1 MRVELLNSL
10 SNNKFRKEGE
20 RPVRA
25 SFFVGVFYLMTTFVR
40 SNRDKEMSK
49 YRTAINGFG
58 RIGRTLLKEALR
70 RNELE
75 IVAVHD
81 LADMHT
87 LLHLLKYDSTQGI
100 FELPIEA
107 VDEST
112 ALIGGK
118 TIRFLQNVS
127 KFPWKEMNVDLVFEC
142 SGTMKTEAQCEKHN
156 LDGAARVLLSAPSED
171 QMPMW
176 IVGVNDHQIDLD
188 RKIISCA
195 SCTTNNAAPVIQLI
209 DDAYGVE
216 SCYIS
221 TVHSYTGDQKLHDA
235 PHKDLRRARA
245 AATSIVPTTT
255 GAARALTKVFPH
267 LSERLGGCGIRVP
280 VPNGSLSDLTFMV
293 RSKTTA
299 NEVNE
304 LFENWVNTHQS
315 ILEVSHEPLVS
326 RDIVGNK
333 HSCIIDAEL
342 TSVIGYM
349 IKVVGWYDNEMGY
362 SNRLLDA
369 AEIIKKH

>member
-1 MRVELLNSL
+1 MSTY
-10 SNNKFRKEGE
+10 
-20 RPVRA
+20 RA
-25 SFFVGVFYLMTTFVR
+25 
-40 SNRDKEMSK
+40 
-49 YRTAINGFG
+49 AINGFG

-70 RNELE
+70 RNELD

-81 LADMHT
+81 LADMPT

-100 FELPIEA
+100 FEMSIES
-107 VDEST
+107 VDENT
-112 ALIGGK
+112 ALIGGR
-118 TIRFLQNVS
+118 TIRFFQGVS
-127 KFPWKEMNVDLVFEC
+127 EFPWNEMNVDLVFEC
-142 SGTMKTEAQCEKHN
+142 SGTMKTEAQCEKHIF
-156 LDGAARVLLSAPSED
+156 DGATRVLLSAPSED

-176 IVGVNDHQIDLD
+176 IVGVNDEQIDLD
-188 RKIISCA
+188 KKIISCA

-235 PHKDLRRARA
+235 PHRDLRRARA
-245 AATSIVPTTT
+245 ASLSIVPTTT
-255 GAARALTKVFPH
+255 GAARALTRVFPH

-293 RSKTTA
+293 RKLTTA
-299 NEVNE
+299 KEVNE
-304 LFENWVNTHQS
+304 LFESWSNTNQS

-333 HSCIIDAEL
+333 HSCVIDAEL

-369 AEIIKKH
+369 AQKLKIH

>member
-1 MRVELLNSL
+1 
-10 SNNKFRKEGE
+10 
-20 RPVRA
+20 
-25 SFFVGVFYLMTTFVR
+25 
-40 SNRDKEMSK
+40 MSK

-58 RIGRTLLKEALR
+58 RIGRTLLKEVLR
-70 RNELE
+70 RNE
-75 IVAVHD
+75 IDVVAIHD
-81 LADMHT
+81 LADMQT

-100 FELPIEA
+100 FEMQIE
-107 VDEST
+107 VIDDNT
-112 ALIGGK
+112 ARIGGK
-118 TIRFLQNVS
+118 EIVFLQNLSEYPWS
-127 KFPWKEMNVDLVFEC
+127 KLSVDLVFEC
-142 SGTMKTEAQCEKHN
+142 TGTMKTEAQCEKHIN
-156 LDGAARVLLSAPSED
+156 NGAKRVLLSAPSED

-176 IVGVNDHQIDLD
+176 IVGVNDHSIDLD
-188 RKIISCA
+188 QKIISCA
-195 SCTTNNAAPVIQLI
+195 SCTTNNAAPMIQII
-209 DDAYGVE
+209 DEAFGVE

-245 AATSIVPTTT
+245 AVASIVPTTT

-299 NEVNE
+299 KEVND
-304 LFENWVNTHQS
+304 LFETWANTRQS

-369 AEIIKKH
+369 AEKLMKH

>member
-1 MRVELLNSL
+1 
-10 SNNKFRKEGE
+10 
-20 RPVRA
+20 
-25 SFFVGVFYLMTTFVR
+25 
-40 SNRDKEMSK
+40 
-49 YRTAINGFG
+49 
-58 RIGRTLLKEALR
+58 
-70 RNELE
+70 
-75 IVAVHD
+75 
-81 LADMHT
+81 
-87 LLHLLKYDSTQGI
+87 
-100 FELPIEA
+100 
-107 VDEST
+107 
-112 ALIGGK
+112 
-118 TIRFLQNVS
+118 
-127 KFPWKEMNVDLVFEC
+127 
-142 SGTMKTEAQCEKHN
+142 
-156 LDGAARVLLSAPSED
+156 
-171 QMPMW
+171 MPMW
-176 IVGVNDHQIDLD
+176 IVGVNDDQIDLN

-235 PHKDLRRARA
+235 PHKDLRRARG

-299 NEVNE
+299 DEVNE
-304 LFENWVNTHQS
+304 LFEKWANTQQN

-326 RDIVGNK
+326 NDILGNK
-333 HSCIIDAEL
+333 HSCVVDAEL

-369 AEIIKKH
+369 AHKLKAH

>member
-1 MRVELLNSL
+1 
-10 SNNKFRKEGE
+10 
-20 RPVRA
+20 
-25 SFFVGVFYLMTTFVR
+25 
-40 SNRDKEMSK
+40 MSK

-58 RIGRTLLKEALR
+58 RIGRTLLKEVLR
-70 RNELE
+70 HNE
-75 IVAVHD
+75 IDVVAIHD
-81 LADMHT
+81 LADMQT

-100 FELPIEA
+100 FEMPIEVIDA
-107 VDEST
+107 NT
-112 ALIGGK
+112 ARIGGK
-118 TIRFLQNVS
+118 EIVFLQNLS
-127 KFPWKEMNVDLVFEC
+127 DYPWNELSVDLVFEC
-142 SGTMKTEAQCEKHN
+142 TGTMKTEAQCEKHISN
-156 LDGAARVLLSAPSED
+156 GAKRVLLSAPSED
-171 QMPMW
+171 LMPMW
-176 IVGVNDHQIDLD
+176 IVGVNDHNIDLD
-188 RKIISCA
+188 QKIISCA
-195 SCTTNNAAPVIQLI
+195 SCTTNNAAPMIQII
-209 DDAYGVE
+209 DEAFGVE

-245 AATSIVPTTT
+245 AVASIVPTTT

-299 NEVNE
+299 KEVND
-304 LFENWVNTHQS
+304 LFEAWANTRQS
-315 ILEVSHEPLVS
+315 ILKVSHEPLVS

-333 HSCIIDAEL
+333 HSCIVDAEL

-369 AEIIKKH
+369 AEKLMKH

>member
-1 MRVELLNSL
+1 MSTYRV
-10 SNNKFRKEGE
+10 
-20 RPVRA
+20 
-25 SFFVGVFYLMTTFVR
+25 
-40 SNRDKEMSK
+40 
-49 YRTAINGFG
+49 AINGFG
-58 RIGRTLLKEALR
+58 RIGRTVLKEALR
-70 RNELE
+70 RNELD

-81 LADMHT
+81 LADMT
-87 LLHLLKYDSTQGI
+87 SLLHLLKYDSTQGI
-100 FELPIEA
+100 FEMPIEIL
-107 VDEST
+107 DENT
-112 ALIGGK
+112 AAIGGK
-118 TIRFLQNVS
+118 KI
-127 KFPWKEMNVDLVFEC
+127 KFIQHASELPWGELNIDLVFEC
-142 SGTMKTEAQCEKHN
+142 SGTMKTVTQCERHIQA
-156 LDGAARVLLSAPSED
+156 GAKRVLLSAPSED

-176 IVGVNDHQIDLD
+176 IVGVNDHNIDLD
-188 RKIISCA
+188 ERIISCA
-195 SCTTNNAAPVIQLI
+195 SCTTNNAAPMIQLI
-209 DDAYGVE
+209 DEAFGVE

-245 AATSIVPTTT
+245 AAQSIVPTTT

-293 RSKTTA
+293 RSETTA
-299 NEVNE
+299 IAVNQ
-304 LFENWVNTHQS
+304 LFESWANTHQH

-326 RDIVGNK
+326 KDIVGNK

-369 AEIIKKH
+369 AEKLMNH

>member
-1 MRVELLNSL
+1 
-10 SNNKFRKEGE
+10 
-20 RPVRA
+20 
-25 SFFVGVFYLMTTFVR
+25 
-40 SNRDKEMSK
+40 MSK

-58 RIGRTLLKEALR
+58 RIGRTLLKEVLR
-70 RNELE
+70 RNE
-75 IVAVHD
+75 IDVVAIHD
-81 LADMHT
+81 LADMQT

-100 FELPIEA
+100 FEMAIEVIDA
-107 VDEST
+107 NT
-112 ALIGGK
+112 ARIGGK
-118 TIRFLQNVS
+118 EIVFLQNLS
-127 KFPWKEMNVDLVFEC
+127 HYPWNELSVDLVFEC
-142 SGTMKTEAQCEKHN
+142 TGTMKTEAQCEKHIN
-156 LDGAARVLLSAPSED
+156 NGAKRVLLSAPSED

-176 IVGVNDHQIDLD
+176 IVGVNDHNIDLD
-188 RKIISCA
+188 QKIISCA
-195 SCTTNNAAPVIQLI
+195 SCTTNNAAPMIQII
-209 DDAYGVE
+209 DEAYGVE

-245 AATSIVPTTT
+245 AVASIVPTTT

-299 NEVNE
+299 KEVND
-304 LFENWVNTHQS
+304 LFEAWANTRES

-369 AEIIKKH
+369 AEKLMKH

>member
-1 MRVELLNSL
+1 
-10 SNNKFRKEGE
+10 
-20 RPVRA
+20 
-25 SFFVGVFYLMTTFVR
+25 
-40 SNRDKEMSK
+40 MSK

-58 RIGRTLLKEALR
+58 RIGRTLLKEVLR
-70 RNELE
+70 RNE
-75 IVAVHD
+75 IDVVAIHD
-81 LADMHT
+81 LADMQT

-100 FELPIEA
+100 FEMPIE
-107 VDEST
+107 VIDDNT
-112 ALIGGK
+112 ARIGGK
-118 TIRFLQNVS
+118 EIVFLQNLSEYPWS
-127 KFPWKEMNVDLVFEC
+127 KLSVDLVFEC
-142 SGTMKTEAQCEKHN
+142 TGTMKTEAQCEKHIN
-156 LDGAARVLLSAPSED
+156 NGAKRVLLSAPSED

-176 IVGVNDHQIDLD
+176 IVGVNDHSIDLD
-188 RKIISCA
+188 QKIISCA
-195 SCTTNNAAPVIQLI
+195 SCTTNNAAPMIQII
-209 DDAYGVE
+209 DEAFGVE

-235 PHKDLRRARA
+235 SHKDLRRARA
-245 AATSIVPTTT
+245 AVASIVPTTT

-299 NEVNE
+299 REVNE
-304 LFENWVNTHQS
+304 LFEAWANTRQS

-369 AEIIKKH
+369 AEKLMKH

>member
-1 MRVELLNSL
+1 
-10 SNNKFRKEGE
+10 
-20 RPVRA
+20 
-25 SFFVGVFYLMTTFVR
+25 
-40 SNRDKEMSK
+40 MSK
-49 YRTAINGFG
+49 HRAAINGFG

-100 FELPIEA
+100 FELAIEE
-107 VDEST
+107 VDHKT
-112 ALIGGK
+112 ARIGGQHI
-118 TIRFLQNVS
+118 TFIQNIS
-127 KFPWKEMNVDLVFEC
+127 EFPWNEMNIDMVFEC
-142 SGTMKTEAQCEKHN
+142 TGTMKTEAQCEVHISS
-156 LDGAARVLLSAPSED
+156 GAKRVLLSAPSED

-176 IVGVNDHQIDLD
+176 IVGVNDHNIDLD

-195 SCTTNNAAPVIQLI
+195 SCTTNNAAPMIQII
-209 DDAYGVE
+209 DEAFGVE

-235 PHKDLRRARA
+235 PHRDLRRARA
-245 AATSIVPTTT
+245 ASVSIVPTTT
-255 GAARALTKVFPH
+255 GAARALTRVFPH

-293 RSKTTA
+293 RKLTTA
-299 NEVNE
+299 QEVNN
-304 LFENWVNTHQS
+304 LFENWSNTNQS
-315 ILEVSHEPLVS
+315 ILEVSYEPLVS
-326 RDIVGNK
+326 KDIVGNK
-333 HSCIIDAEL
+333 HSCILDAEL

-349 IKVVGWYDNEMGY
+349 IKIVGWYDNEMGY

-369 AEIIKKH
+369 AEIIMKR

>member
-1 MRVELLNSL
+1 
-10 SNNKFRKEGE
+10 
-20 RPVRA
+20 
-25 SFFVGVFYLMTTFVR
+25 
-40 SNRDKEMSK
+40 MSK

-58 RIGRTLLKEALR
+58 RIGRTLLKEVLR
-70 RNELE
+70 RNE
-75 IVAVHD
+75 IDVVAIHD
-81 LADMHT
+81 LADMQT

-100 FELPIEA
+100 FEMPIE
-107 VDEST
+107 VIDGNT
-112 ALIGGK
+112 ARIGGK
-118 TIRFLQNVS
+118 EIVFLQNLSEYPWS
-127 KFPWKEMNVDLVFEC
+127 KLSVDLVFEC
-142 SGTMKTEAQCEKHN
+142 TGTMKTEAQCEKHIN
-156 LDGAARVLLSAPSED
+156 NGAKRVLLSAPSED
-171 QMPMW
+171 QIPMW
-176 IVGVNDHQIDLD
+176 IVGVNDHSIDLD
-188 RKIISCA
+188 KKIISCA
-195 SCTTNNAAPVIQLI
+195 SCTTNNAAPMIQII
-209 DDAYGVE
+209 DEAFGVE

-245 AATSIVPTTT
+245 AVASIVPTTT

-299 NEVNE
+299 KEVND
-304 LFENWVNTHQS
+304 LFETWANTRQS

-369 AEIIKKH
+369 AEKLMKH

>member
-1 MRVELLNSL
+1 
-10 SNNKFRKEGE
+10 
-20 RPVRA
+20 
-25 SFFVGVFYLMTTFVR
+25 
-40 SNRDKEMSK
+40 MSK
-49 YRTAINGFG
+49 NRAAINGFG

-70 RNELE
+70 RNEVD

-81 LADMHT
+81 LADMKT

-100 FELPIEA
+100 FGMPIEV
-107 VDEST
+107 VDEQT
-112 ALIGGK
+112 ANIGGK
-118 TIRFLQNVS
+118 SIRFLQNVS
-127 KFPWKEMNVDLVFEC
+127 ELPWKEMNIDLVFEC
-142 SGTMKTEAQCEKHN
+142 TGTMKTEAQCEKHIAQ
-156 LDGAARVLLSAPSED
+156 GASRVLLSAPSED

-176 IVGVNDHQIDLD
+176 IVGVNDDQIDLS
-188 RKIISCA
+188 RSIISCA
-195 SCTTNNAAPVIQLI
+195 SCTTNNAAPMIQVI
-209 DDAYGVE
+209 DEAFGVE

-245 AATSIVPTTT
+245 AAASIVPTTT

-293 RSKTTA
+293 RSKTSA
-299 NEVNE
+299 EEVNE
-304 LFENWVNTHQS
+304 LFLNWSNS
-315 ILEVSHEPLVS
+315 KMNIMEISGEPLVS
-326 RDIVGNK
+326 RDIVGNR

-369 AEIIKKH
+369 AEILQNR

>member
-1 MRVELLNSL
+1 
-10 SNNKFRKEGE
+10 
-20 RPVRA
+20 
-25 SFFVGVFYLMTTFVR
+25 
-40 SNRDKEMSK
+40 MSK

-70 RNELE
+70 RKD
-75 IVAVHD
+75 IDVVAIHD
-81 LADMHT
+81 LADVQT

-100 FELPIEA
+100 FELPIEI
-107 VDEST
+107 VGPNR
-112 ALIGGK
+112 ALIGTK
-118 TIRFLQNVS
+118 EIVFLQNVEE
-127 KFPWKEMNVDLVFEC
+127 FPWQEMHVDLVFEC
-142 SGTMKTEAQCEKHN
+142 TGTMKTEAQCEKHLN
-156 LDGAARVLLSAPSED
+156 NGAKRVLLSAPSED

-176 IVGVNDHQIDLD
+176 IVGVNDHNIDLD
-188 RKIISCA
+188 KKIISCA
-195 SCTTNNAAPVIQLI
+195 SCTTNNAAPMIQII
-209 DDAYGVE
+209 DEAFGVE

-245 AATSIVPTTT
+245 AVASIVPTTT

-293 RSKTTA
+293 RGKT
-299 NEVNE
+299 NPKEVND
-304 LFENWVNTHQS
+304 LFENWANTHQS

-326 RDIVGNK
+326 RDIIGNK

-369 AEIIKKH
+369 AEKLMQH

>member
-1 MRVELLNSL
+1 
-10 SNNKFRKEGE
+10 
-20 RPVRA
+20 
-25 SFFVGVFYLMTTFVR
+25 
-40 SNRDKEMSK
+40 MSK

-58 RIGRTLLKEALR
+58 RIGRTLLKEVLR
-70 RNELE
+70 RNE
-75 IVAVHD
+75 IDVVAIHD
-81 LADMHT
+81 LADMQT

-100 FELPIEA
+100 FEMPIE
-107 VDEST
+107 VIDGNT
-112 ALIGGK
+112 ARIGGK
-118 TIRFLQNVS
+118 EIVFLQNLSEYPWS
-127 KFPWKEMNVDLVFEC
+127 KLSVDLVFEC
-142 SGTMKTEAQCEKHN
+142 TGTMKTEAQCEKHIN
-156 LDGAARVLLSAPSED
+156 NGAKRVLLSAPSED

-176 IVGVNDHQIDLD
+176 IVGVNDHSIDLD
-188 RKIISCA
+188 QKIISCA
-195 SCTTNNAAPVIQLI
+195 SCTTNNAAPMIQII
-209 DDAYGVE
+209 DEAFGVE

-245 AATSIVPTTT
+245 AVASIVPTTT

-299 NEVNE
+299 REVND
-304 LFENWVNTHQS
+304 LFEAWANTRQS

-369 AEIIKKH
+369 AEKLMKH

>member
-1 MRVELLNSL
+1 
-10 SNNKFRKEGE
+10 
-20 RPVRA
+20 
-25 SFFVGVFYLMTTFVR
+25 
-40 SNRDKEMSK
+40 MSK

-58 RIGRTLLKEALR
+58 RIGRTLLKEVLR
-70 RNELE
+70 RNE
-75 IVAVHD
+75 IDVVAIHD
-81 LADMHT
+81 LADMQT
-87 LLHLLKYDSTQGI
+87 LLYLLKYDSTQGI
-100 FELPIEA
+100 FEMPIEVIDA
-107 VDEST
+107 NT
-112 ALIGGK
+112 ARIGGK
-118 TIRFLQNVS
+118 EIVFLQNLS
-127 KFPWKEMNVDLVFEC
+127 DYPWNELSVDLVFEC
-142 SGTMKTEAQCEKHN
+142 TGTMKTEAQCEKHIRN
-156 LDGAARVLLSAPSED
+156 GAKRVLLSAPSED

-176 IVGVNDHQIDLD
+176 IVGVNDHNIDLD
-188 RKIISCA
+188 QKIISCA
-195 SCTTNNAAPVIQLI
+195 SCTTNNAAPMIQII
-209 DDAYGVE
+209 DEAFGVE

-245 AATSIVPTTT
+245 AVASIVPTTP
-255 GAARALTKVFPH
+255 GAARALTTVFPH

-299 NEVNE
+299 KEVND
-304 LFENWVNTHQS
+304 LFEAWANTRQS

-369 AEIIKKH
+369 AGKLMKH

>member
-1 MRVELLNSL
+1 
-10 SNNKFRKEGE
+10 
-20 RPVRA
+20 
-25 SFFVGVFYLMTTFVR
+25 
-40 SNRDKEMSK
+40 MSK

-58 RIGRTLLKEALR
+58 RIGRTLLKEVLR
-70 RNELE
+70 RNE
-75 IVAVHD
+75 IDVVAIHD
-81 LADMHT
+81 LADMQT

-100 FELPIEA
+100 FEMPIE
-107 VDEST
+107 VIDDNT
-112 ALIGGK
+112 ARIGGK
-118 TIRFLQNVS
+118 EIVFLQNLSEYPWS
-127 KFPWKEMNVDLVFEC
+127 KLSVDLVFEC
-142 SGTMKTEAQCEKHN
+142 TGTMKTEAQCEKHIN
-156 LDGAARVLLSAPSED
+156 NGAKRVLLSAPSED

-176 IVGVNDHQIDLD
+176 IVGVNDHSIDLD
-188 RKIISCA
+188 QKIISCA
-195 SCTTNNAAPVIQLI
+195 SCTTNNAAPMIQII
-209 DDAYGVE
+209 DEAFGVE

-245 AATSIVPTTT
+245 AVASIVPTTT

-299 NEVNE
+299 KEVND
-304 LFENWVNTHQS
+304 LFETWANTRQS

-369 AEIIKKH
+369 AEKLMKH

>member
-1 MRVELLNSL
+1 
-10 SNNKFRKEGE
+10 
-20 RPVRA
+20 
-25 SFFVGVFYLMTTFVR
+25 
-40 SNRDKEMSK
+40 MSK

-70 RNELE
+70 RNEVDV
-75 IVAVHD
+75 VAIHD
-81 LADMHT
+81 LADMQT

-100 FELPIEA
+100 FEMPIEVIDA
-107 VDEST
+107 NT
-112 ALIGGK
+112 ARIGGK
-118 TIRFLQNVS
+118 EIVFLQNLSVYS
-127 KFPWKEMNVDLVFEC
+127 WNELSVDLVFEC
-142 SGTMKTEAQCEKHN
+142 TGTMKTEAQCEKHISN
-156 LDGAARVLLSAPSED
+156 GAKRVLLSAPSED
-171 QMPMW
+171 LMPMW
-176 IVGVNDHQIDLD
+176 IVGVNDHNIDLD
-188 RKIISCA
+188 QKIISCA
-195 SCTTNNAAPVIQLI
+195 SCTTNNAAPMIQII
-209 DDAYGVE
+209 DEAFGVE

-245 AATSIVPTTT
+245 AVASIVPTTT

-299 NEVNE
+299 KEVND
-304 LFENWVNTHQS
+304 LFEAWASTRQS

-369 AEIIKKH
+369 SEKLMKH

>member
-1 MRVELLNSL
+1 
-10 SNNKFRKEGE
+10 
-20 RPVRA
+20 
-25 SFFVGVFYLMTTFVR
+25 
-40 SNRDKEMSK
+40 MSK

-58 RIGRTLLKEALR
+58 RIGRTLLKEVLR
-70 RNELE
+70 RNE
-75 IVAVHD
+75 IDVVAIHD
-81 LADMHT
+81 IADMQT

-100 FELPIEA
+100 FEMAIEVIDA
-107 VDEST
+107 NT
-112 ALIGGK
+112 ARIGGK
-118 TIRFLQNVS
+118 EIVFLQNLS
-127 KFPWKEMNVDLVFEC
+127 DYPWNELSVDLVFEC
-142 SGTMKTEAQCEKHN
+142 TGTMKTEAQCEKHIN
-156 LDGAARVLLSAPSED
+156 NGAKRVLLSAPSED

-176 IVGVNDHQIDLD
+176 IVGVNDHNIDLD
-188 RKIISCA
+188 QKILSCA
-195 SCTTNNAAPVIQLI
+195 SCTTNNAAPMIQII
-209 DDAYGVE
+209 DEAFGVE

-245 AATSIVPTTT
+245 AVASIVPTTT

-299 NEVNE
+299 KEVND
-304 LFENWVNTHQS
+304 LFEAWANTRQS

-326 RDIVGNK
+326 RDIIGNK

-362 SNRLLDA
+362 SNRLIDA
-369 AEIIKKH
+369 AEKLMKH

>member
-1 MRVELLNSL
+1 M
-10 SNNKFRKEGE
+10 G
-20 RPVRA
+20 
-25 SFFVGVFYLMTTFVR
+25 
-40 SNRDKEMSK
+40 K

-75 IVAVHD
+75 VVAIHD
-81 LADMHT
+81 LADMQT

-100 FELPIEA
+100 FEMTIEVIDA
-107 VDEST
+107 NT
-112 ALIGGK
+112 ARIGGK
-118 TIRFLQNVS
+118 EIVFFQNLSEYPWS
-127 KFPWKEMNVDLVFEC
+127 KLNVDLVFEC
-142 SGTMKTEAQCEKHN
+142 TGTMKSEAQCEKHIN
-156 LDGAARVLLSAPSED
+156 NGAKRVLLSAPSED

-176 IVGVNDHQIDLD
+176 IVGVNDHNIDLD
-188 RKIISCA
+188 QKIISCA
-195 SCTTNNAAPVIQLI
+195 SCTTNNAAPMIQII
-209 DDAYGVE
+209 DEAFGVE

-245 AATSIVPTTT
+245 AVASIVPTTT

-267 LSERLGGCGIRVP
+267 LSERLGGRGIRVP

-299 NEVNE
+299 KEVND
-304 LFENWVNTHQS
+304 LFEAWANTRES

-369 AEIIKKH
+369 AEKLMKH

>member
-1 MRVELLNSL
+1 
-10 SNNKFRKEGE
+10 
-20 RPVRA
+20 
-25 SFFVGVFYLMTTFVR
+25 
-40 SNRDKEMSK
+40 MSK

-58 RIGRTLLKEALR
+58 RIGRTLLKEVLR
-70 RNELE
+70 RNE
-75 IVAVHD
+75 IDVVAIHD
-81 LADMHT
+81 LADMQT

-100 FELPIEA
+100 FEMPIE
-107 VDEST
+107 VIDGNT
-112 ALIGGK
+112 ARIGGK
-118 TIRFLQNVS
+118 EIVFLQNLSDYPWS
-127 KFPWKEMNVDLVFEC
+127 KLSVDLVFEC
-142 SGTMKTEAQCEKHN
+142 TGTMKTEAQCEKHIN
-156 LDGAARVLLSAPSED
+156 NGAKRVLLSAPSED

-176 IVGVNDHQIDLD
+176 IVGVNDHSIDLD
-188 RKIISCA
+188 KKIISCA
-195 SCTTNNAAPVIQLI
+195 SCTTNNAAPMIQII
-209 DDAYGVE
+209 DEAFGVE

-245 AATSIVPTTT
+245 AVASIVPTTT

-299 NEVNE
+299 REVND
-304 LFENWVNTHQS
+304 LFEAWANTRQS

-369 AEIIKKH
+369 AEKLMKH

>member
-1 MRVELLNSL
+1 
-10 SNNKFRKEGE
+10 
-20 RPVRA
+20 
-25 SFFVGVFYLMTTFVR
+25 
-40 SNRDKEMSK
+40 MSK
-49 YRTAINGFG
+49 YRAAINGFG

-70 RNELE
+70 RNEIE
-75 IVAVHD
+75 IVAIHD
-81 LADMHT
+81 LADMRT
-87 LLHLLKYDSTQGI
+87 LLHLLKYDSTQGV
-100 FELPIEA
+100 FEMSIEI
-107 VDEST
+107 VNEHT
-112 ALIGGK
+112 ACIGGK
-118 TIRFLQNVS
+118 NIQFLQNIPS
-127 KFPWKEMNVDLVFEC
+127 FPWGEMDVDLVFEC
-142 SGTMKTEAQCEKHN
+142 TGTMKTEAQCESHISA
-156 LDGAARVLLSAPSED
+156 GAKRVLLSAPSED

-176 IVGVNDHQIDLD
+176 IVGVNDVHVDLD

-195 SCTTNNAAPVIQLI
+195 SCTTNNAAPMIQII
-209 DDAYGVE
+209 DEAFGVE

-245 AATSIVPTTT
+245 AVESIVPTTT

-293 RSKTTA
+293 RTKTTA
-299 NEVNE
+299 KEVNE
-304 LFENWVNTHQS
+304 LFESWANTQEH

-326 RDIVGNK
+326 KDIVGNK

-369 AEIIKKH
+369 AEKLSKH

>member
-1 MRVELLNSL
+1 
-10 SNNKFRKEGE
+10 
-20 RPVRA
+20 
-25 SFFVGVFYLMTTFVR
+25 
-40 SNRDKEMSK
+40 MSK

-58 RIGRTLLKEALR
+58 RIGRTLLKEVLR
-70 RNELE
+70 RNE
-75 IVAVHD
+75 IDVVAIHD
-81 LADMHT
+81 LADMQT

-100 FELPIEA
+100 FEMPIE
-107 VDEST
+107 VLSSNT
-112 ALIGGK
+112 ARIGGK
-118 TIRFLQNVS
+118 EILFLQNLS
-127 KFPWKEMNVDLVFEC
+127 EYPWNEFSVDLVFEC
-142 SGTMKTEAQCEKHN
+142 TGTMKTEAQCEKHIN
-156 LDGAARVLLSAPSED
+156 NGAKRVLLSAPSED

-176 IVGVNDHQIDLD
+176 IVGVNDHNIDLD
-188 RKIISCA
+188 QKIISCA
-195 SCTTNNAAPVIQLI
+195 SCTTNNAAPMIQII
-209 DDAYGVE
+209 DEAYGVE

-245 AATSIVPTTT
+245 AVASIVPTTT

-299 NEVNE
+299 KEVND
-304 LFENWVNTHQS
+304 LFEAWANTHES

-369 AEIIKKH
+369 AEKLMKH

>member
-1 MRVELLNSL
+1 
-10 SNNKFRKEGE
+10 
-20 RPVRA
+20 
-25 SFFVGVFYLMTTFVR
+25 
-40 SNRDKEMSK
+40 MSK

-70 RNELE
+70 RDELDV
-75 IVAVHD
+75 VAVHD
-81 LADMHT
+81 LADMQT
-87 LLHLLKYDSTQGI
+87 LLHLLKYDSTQGK
-100 FELPIEA
+100 FEMPIEV
-107 VDEST
+107 VDAST
-112 ALIGGK
+112 ANIGGH
-118 TIRFLQNVS
+118 TIKFLQN
-127 KFPWKEMNVDLVFEC
+127 KAEFPWSEMNIDLVFEC
-142 SGTMKTEAQCEKHN
+142 TGTMKTVAQCERHLLN
-156 LDGAARVLLSAPSED
+156 GAKRVLLSAPSED

-176 IVGVNDHQIDLD
+176 IVGVNDHNIDLD
-188 RKIISCA
+188 KRIISCA
-195 SCTTNNAAPVIQLI
+195 SCTTNNAAPMIQLI
-209 DDAYGVE
+209 DEAYGVE

-235 PHKDLRRARA
+235 PHRDLRRARA

-255 GAARALTKVFPH
+255 GAARALTKVFPN

-293 RSKTTA
+293 RTATTA
-299 NEVNE
+299 KEVNE
-304 LFENWVNTHQS
+304 LFETWANTNQS
-315 ILEVSHEPLVS
+315 ILEVSYEPLVS
-326 RDIVGNK
+326 KDIVGNK

-369 AEIIKKH
+369 AEKLMKH

>member
-1 MRVELLNSL
+1 MSIESV
-10 SNNKFRKEGE
+10 GE
-20 RPVRA
+20 
-25 SFFVGVFYLMTTFVR
+25 
-40 SNRDKEMSK
+40 N
-49 YRTAINGFG
+49 
-58 RIGRTLLKEALR
+58 
-70 RNELE
+70 
-75 IVAVHD
+75 
-81 LADMHT
+81 
-87 LLHLLKYDSTQGI
+87 
-100 FELPIEA
+100 
-107 VDEST
+107 T
-112 ALIGGK
+112 ALIGGR
-118 TIRFLQNVS
+118 TIRFFQSVS
-127 KFPWKEMNVDLVFEC
+127 DFPWKEMNVDLVFEC
-142 SGTMKTEAQCEKHN
+142 SGTMKTEVQCEKHIS
-156 LDGAARVLLSAPSED
+156 DGAARVLLSAPSED

-176 IVGVNDHQIDLD
+176 IVGVNDHNIDLD
-188 RKIISCA
+188 QKIISCA

-209 DDAYGVE
+209 DNAYGVE

-245 AATSIVPTTT
+245 AVASIVPTTT

-304 LFENWVNTHQS
+304 LFENWANTHQS

-326 RDIVGNK
+326 RDIIGNK

-369 AEIIKKH
+369 AEKLMKH

>member
-1 MRVELLNSL
+1 
-10 SNNKFRKEGE
+10 
-20 RPVRA
+20 
-25 SFFVGVFYLMTTFVR
+25 
-40 SNRDKEMSK
+40 MSK

-58 RIGRTLLKEALR
+58 RIGRTLLKEVLR
-70 RNELE
+70 RNE
-75 IVAVHD
+75 IDVVAIHD
-81 LADMHT
+81 LADMQT

-100 FELPIEA
+100 FEMPIEVIDA
-107 VDEST
+107 NT
-112 ALIGGK
+112 ASIGGK
-118 TIRFLQNVS
+118 EIVFLQNLS
-127 KFPWKEMNVDLVFEC
+127 DYPWNELSVDLVFEC
-142 SGTMKTEAQCEKHN
+142 TGTMKTEAQCEKHISN
-156 LDGAARVLLSAPSED
+156 GANRVLLSAPSED
-171 QMPMW
+171 LMPMW
-176 IVGVNDHQIDLD
+176 IVGVNDHNIDLD
-188 RKIISCA
+188 QKIISCA
-195 SCTTNNAAPVIQLI
+195 SCTTNNAAPMIQII
-209 DDAYGVE
+209 DEAFGVE

-221 TVHSYTGDQKLHDA
+221 TVHSYTGDQKLHDT

-245 AATSIVPTTT
+245 AVASIVPTTT

-299 NEVNE
+299 KEVND
-304 LFENWVNTHQS
+304 LFEAWANTRQS

-362 SNRLLDA
+362 SNRLLDS
-369 AEIIKKH
+369 AEKLMKH

>member
-1 MRVELLNSL
+1 MSNYRV
-10 SNNKFRKEGE
+10 
-20 RPVRA
+20 
-25 SFFVGVFYLMTTFVR
+25 
-40 SNRDKEMSK
+40 
-49 YRTAINGFG
+49 AINGFG
-58 RIGRTLLKEALR
+58 RIGRTVLKEALR
-70 RNELE
+70 RNEFE
-75 IVAVHD
+75 IVAIHD
-81 LADMHT
+81 LADMPT

-100 FELPIEA
+100 FEMPIE
-107 VDEST
+107 VIDGST
-112 ALIGGK
+112 ANIGGHK
-118 TIRFLQNVS
+118 INFFQNNS
-127 KFPWKEMNVDLVFEC
+127 EFPWREMNVDLVFEC
-142 SGTMKTEAQCEKHN
+142 TGTMKTKAQCERH
-156 LDGAARVLLSAPSED
+156 LQAGAKRVLLSAPSED

-176 IVGVNDHQIDLD
+176 IVGVNDHHIDLD
-188 RKIISCA
+188 QKIISCA
-195 SCTTNNAAPVIQLI
+195 SCTTNNAAPMIQII
-209 DDAYGVE
+209 DEAFGVE

-245 AATSIVPTTT
+245 AVASIVPTTT

-299 NEVNE
+299 LQVNE
-304 LFENWVNTHQS
+304 LFENWANTHEG

-369 AEIIKKH
+369 AEKLMKH

>member
-1 MRVELLNSL
+1 MSAY
-10 SNNKFRKEGE
+10 
-20 RPVRA
+20 RA
-25 SFFVGVFYLMTTFVR
+25 
-40 SNRDKEMSK
+40 
-49 YRTAINGFG
+49 AINGFG

-100 FELPIEA
+100 FEMSIES
-107 VDEST
+107 VGENT
-112 ALIGGK
+112 ALIGGR
-118 TIRFLQNVS
+118 TIRFFQSVS
-127 KFPWKEMNVDLVFEC
+127 DFPWKEMNVDLVFEC
-142 SGTMKTEAQCEKHN
+142 SGTMKTEAQCEKHISN
-156 LDGAARVLLSAPSED
+156 GAARVLLSAPSED

-176 IVGVNDHQIDLD
+176 IVGVNDNRIDLD

-209 DDAYGVE
+209 DNAYGVE

-245 AATSIVPTTT
+245 AVQSIVPTTT

-267 LSERLGGCGIRVP
+267 LSDRLGGCGIRVP

-299 NEVNE
+299 VEVNE
-304 LFENWVNTHQS
+304 LFEKWANTQQN

-326 RDIVGNK
+326 KDIIGNK
-333 HSCIIDAEL
+333 HSCVIDAEL
-342 TSVIGYM
+342 TSVIGFM

-369 AEIIKKH
+369 AQKLKMH

>member
-1 MRVELLNSL
+1 MYRV
-10 SNNKFRKEGE
+10 
-20 RPVRA
+20 
-25 SFFVGVFYLMTTFVR
+25 
-40 SNRDKEMSK
+40 
-49 YRTAINGFG
+49 AINGFG

-75 IVAVHD
+75 LVAVHD

-100 FELPIEA
+100 FEMPIE
-107 VDEST
+107 VIDDCT
-112 ALIGGK
+112 ARIGGK
-118 TIRFLQNVS
+118 TIRFIQGVAEL
-127 KFPWKEMNVDLVFEC
+127 PWKEMEVDLVFEC
-142 SGTMKTEAQCEKHN
+142 TGTMKTEAQCEKHIAC
-156 LDGAARVLLSAPSED
+156 GAKRVLLSAPSED

-176 IVGVNDHQIDLD
+176 IVGVNDHNIDLD

-195 SCTTNNAAPVIQLI
+195 SCTTNNAAPMIQLI
-209 DDAYGVE
+209 DEAYGVE

-245 AATSIVPTTT
+245 AVASIVPTTT

-293 RSKTTA
+293 RKKTTA
-299 NEVNE
+299 LEVNE
-304 LFENWVNTHQS
+304 LFESWANTREN

-326 RDIVGNK
+326 KDIVGNK

-349 IKVVGWYDNEMGY
+349 IKIVGWYDNEMGY

-369 AEIIKKH
+369 AEKLRNH

>member
-1 MRVELLNSL
+1 
-10 SNNKFRKEGE
+10 
-20 RPVRA
+20 
-25 SFFVGVFYLMTTFVR
+25 
-40 SNRDKEMSK
+40 
-49 YRTAINGFG
+49 
-58 RIGRTLLKEALR
+58 
-70 RNELE
+70 
-75 IVAVHD
+75 
-81 LADMHT
+81 
-87 LLHLLKYDSTQGI
+87 
-100 FELPIEA
+100 
-107 VDEST
+107 
-112 ALIGGK
+112 
-118 TIRFLQNVS
+118 
-127 KFPWKEMNVDLVFEC
+127 
-142 SGTMKTEAQCEKHN
+142 
-156 LDGAARVLLSAPSED
+156 
-171 QMPMW
+171 MPMW
-176 IVGVNDHQIDLD
+176 IVGVNDHNIDLD
-188 RKIISCA
+188 QKIISCA

-209 DDAYGVE
+209 DDAYGVD

-299 NEVNE
+299 LQVNA
-304 LFENWVNTHQS
+304 LFESWANTHEN
-315 ILEVSHEPLVS
+315 IFEVSHEPLVS
-326 RDIVGNK
+326 KDIVGNK

-369 AEIIKKH
+369 AQILKMH

>member
-1 MRVELLNSL
+1 
-10 SNNKFRKEGE
+10 
-20 RPVRA
+20 
-25 SFFVGVFYLMTTFVR
+25 
-40 SNRDKEMSK
+40 MSK

-58 RIGRTLLKEALR
+58 RIGRTLLKEVLR
-70 RNELE
+70 RNE
-75 IVAVHD
+75 IDVVAIHD
-81 LADMHT
+81 LADMQT

-100 FELPIEA
+100 FEMPIEVIDA
-107 VDEST
+107 NT
-112 ALIGGK
+112 ARIGGK
-118 TIRFLQNVS
+118 EIVFLQNLSVY
-127 KFPWKEMNVDLVFEC
+127 PWNELSVDLVFEC
-142 SGTMKTEAQCEKHN
+142 TGTMKTEAQCEKHISN
-156 LDGAARVLLSAPSED
+156 GAKRVLLSAPSED
-171 QMPMW
+171 LMPMW
-176 IVGVNDHQIDLD
+176 IVGVNDHNIDLD
-188 RKIISCA
+188 QKIISCA
-195 SCTTNNAAPVIQLI
+195 SCTTNNAAPMIQII
-209 DDAYGVE
+209 DEAFGVE

-245 AATSIVPTTT
+245 AVASIVPTTT

-299 NEVNE
+299 KEVND
-304 LFENWVNTHQS
+304 LFEAWANTRQS

-369 AEIIKKH
+369 AEKLMKH

>member
-1 MRVELLNSL
+1 
-10 SNNKFRKEGE
+10 
-20 RPVRA
+20 
-25 SFFVGVFYLMTTFVR
+25 
-40 SNRDKEMSK
+40 
-49 YRTAINGFG
+49 
-58 RIGRTLLKEALR
+58 
-70 RNELE
+70 
-75 IVAVHD
+75 
-81 LADMHT
+81 
-87 LLHLLKYDSTQGI
+87 
-100 FELPIEA
+100 
-107 VDEST
+107 
-112 ALIGGK
+112 
-118 TIRFLQNVS
+118 
-127 KFPWKEMNVDLVFEC
+127 
-142 SGTMKTEAQCEKHN
+142 MKTEAQCEKHIN
-156 LDGAARVLLSAPSED
+156 NGAKRVLLSAPSED

-176 IVGVNDHQIDLD
+176 IVGVNDHSIDLD
-188 RKIISCA
+188 QKIISCA
-195 SCTTNNAAPVIQLI
+195 SCTTNNAAPMIQII
-209 DDAYGVE
+209 DEAFGVE

-245 AATSIVPTTT
+245 AVASIVPTTT

-299 NEVNE
+299 KEVND
-304 LFENWVNTHQS
+304 LFETWANTRQS

-369 AEIIKKH
+369 AEKLMKH

>member
-1 MRVELLNSL
+1 
-10 SNNKFRKEGE
+10 
-20 RPVRA
+20 
-25 SFFVGVFYLMTTFVR
+25 
-40 SNRDKEMSK
+40 MSK

-58 RIGRTLLKEALR
+58 RIGRTLLKEVLR
-70 RNELE
+70 RNE
-75 IVAVHD
+75 IDVVAIHD
-81 LADMHT
+81 LADMQT
-87 LLHLLKYDSTQGI
+87 LLYLLKYDSTQGI
-100 FELPIEA
+100 FEMPIEVIDA
-107 VDEST
+107 NT
-112 ALIGGK
+112 ARIGGK
-118 TIRFLQNVS
+118 EIVFLQNLS
-127 KFPWKEMNVDLVFEC
+127 DYPWNELSVDLVFEC
-142 SGTMKTEAQCEKHN
+142 TGTMKTEAQCEKHISN
-156 LDGAARVLLSAPSED
+156 GAKRVLLSAPSED

-176 IVGVNDHQIDLD
+176 ILGVNDHNIDLD
-188 RKIISCA
+188 QKIISCA
-195 SCTTNNAAPVIQLI
+195 SCTTNNAAPMIQII
-209 DDAYGVE
+209 DEAFGVE

-245 AATSIVPTTT
+245 AVASIVPTTT

-299 NEVNE
+299 KEVND
-304 LFENWVNTHQS
+304 LFEAWANTRQS

-369 AEIIKKH
+369 AEKLMKH